1 MTKRDVDTNLIQFG
15 RHHNCDA
22 IVLMGMKVHDDGSVK
37 RDLGIITLKSSELTD
52 GILNALTSS
61 LQPNLQLE
69 VNSVSSNVPK
79 CFFFKQKNLRASRK
93 QILPIVQRVIDEL

>member
-15 RHHNCDA
+15 QQHNCDG
-22 IVLMGMKVHDDGSVK
+22 IVLMGMKVHEDGSVE
-37 RDLGIITLKSSELTD
+37 RDLGIITLKSSKITD

-61 LQPNLQLE
+61 QEPNLRLE
-69 VNSVSSNVPK
+69 ENLVSSNVPK
-79 CFFFKQKNLRASRK
+79 CYFFKQKNLRASRK